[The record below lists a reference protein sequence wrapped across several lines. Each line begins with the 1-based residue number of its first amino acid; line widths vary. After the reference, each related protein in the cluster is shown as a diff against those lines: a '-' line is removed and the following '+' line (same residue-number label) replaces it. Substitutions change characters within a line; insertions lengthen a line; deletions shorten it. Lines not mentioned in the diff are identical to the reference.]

1 VKESTTTSKQT
12 KKAKSTSDFLQR
24 GTSAGLVL
32 FMRVSAYEKGF
43 SCSNNLPKNLTR
55 QNEKK

>member
-1 VKESTTTSKQT
+1 VKESTKTSKQT

-43 SCSNNLPKNLTR
+43 SCSNNLPKESHPT
-55 QNEKK
+55 K